1 MKPLFEQLVEILGR
15 YTDVKNIRIT
25 EDTLILR
32 DLGLNS
38 YALTEVAGDVED
50 EFGIEFSDSALMQ
63 VKTVGDVMRYVEENQ

>member
-1 MKPLFEQLVEILGR
+1 MLNKLTEILGR
-15 YTDVKNIRIT
+15 YTNVKNVTVT

-38 YALTEVAGDVED
+38 YALTEMANDVED

-63 VKTVGDVMRYVEENQ
+63 IKTVGDVLRYIEANR

>member
-1 MKPLFEQLVEILGR
+1 MFDKLVEILGR
-15 YTDVKNIRIT
+15 YTDVKNISIT

-38 YALTEVAGDVED
+38 YALTELAGDIED

-63 VKTVGDVMRYVEENQ
+63 VKTVGDVMRYVEENR